1 MTSCAKLRG
10 LLYRKL
16 KIAIQVPKTYI
27 YPLFCVLST
36 TTLVSKNWPL
46 ATKRKGTYKGRKSVY
61 NIEMYFKQF
70 FTSLK
75 RTSTFIT
82 IIFRALY
89 RSSSPEVFSEKG
101 VLPQICSIFTEEYSW
116 SHTFAWMFSCKLS
129 KLFVEHLSW
138 KAPLGDCFCLY
149 KSGCSI

>member
-70 FTSLK
+70 FTSLV

-82 IIFRALY
+82 SIFRGIY
-89 RSSSPEVFSEKG
+89 RSNSQKVFSKKG
-101 VLPQICSIFTEEYSW
+101 VLLVYASLQKNT
-116 SHTFAWMFSCKLS
+116 
-129 KLFVEHLSW
+129 VEVTLLH
-138 KAPLGDCFCLY
+138 
-149 KSGCSI
+149 GCSPVNCLNYS

>member
-70 FTSLK
+70 FTSLV

-82 IIFRALY
+82 SIFRAIY
-89 RSSSPEVFSEKG
+89 RSNSQKVFSKKG
-101 VLPQICSIFTEEYSW
+101 VLLVYASLQKNT
-116 SHTFAWMFSCKLS
+116 
-129 KLFVEHLSW
+129 VEVTLLH
-138 KAPLGDCFCLY
+138 
-149 KSGCSI
+149 GCSPVNCLNYS